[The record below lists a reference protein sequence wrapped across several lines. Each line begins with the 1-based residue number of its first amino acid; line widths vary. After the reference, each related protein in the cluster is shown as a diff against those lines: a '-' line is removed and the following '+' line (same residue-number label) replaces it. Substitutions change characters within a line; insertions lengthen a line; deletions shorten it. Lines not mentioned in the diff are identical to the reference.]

1 MPNEVNLSTRKTVGY
16 YVVRTIVRSL
26 WTVMFRPIIRG
37 AEHIPVDGPIVIAP
51 VHRSNVDFA
60 LAVFVTPRKTFF
72 MAKDSLWKVPVLR
85 WLISTMGAFP
95 VKRGT
100 ADRESLDVAR
110 QILRDRQP
118 LVLFPEGTRQS
129 GPQVT
134 ELHMGAAFIAHATGA
149 QIVPVGIA
157 GTEEVMPKGAKFPRP
172 HRISIVVGEPIAVQQ
187 SEGRTPRSEI
197 QATTEALRVALQ
209 GAQDSARALLAKP

>member
-1 MPNEVNLSTRKTVGY
+1 MPTEVNLSPTKTLGY
-16 YVVRTIVRSL
+16 HVVRSVVWSL
-26 WTVMFRPIIRG
+26 WSAMFRPIIEG
-37 AEHIPVDGPIVIAP
+37 EENIPATGPIVIAP

-60 LAVFVTPRKTFF
+60 VAIFVTPRKTFF

-100 ADRESLDVAR
+100 ADRDSLEKAR
-110 QILRDRQP
+110 SILRDGQP

-129 GPQVT
+129 GPEVA
-134 ELHMGAAFIAHATGA
+134 ELHMGAAFVALHTGA

-157 GTEEVMPKGAKFPRP
+157 GTEEVMPKGSKFPRP
-172 HRISIVVGEPIAVQQ
+172 HRISIVVGAPISVTQA
-187 SEGRTPRSEI
+187 EGRVPRSDI
-197 QATTEALRVALQ
+197 QATTEQLRVALQ
-209 GAQDSARALLAKP
+209 SAQDRANELLA